1 MTRVFVNGTF
11 DIVHRGHLEMLEYAR
26 SLGDEVL
33 VAIDSDRRVQELKGR
48 ERPINNQTDRQFML
62 ESIKYVDRVC
72 IFDSDEE
79 LVDAIKQYGVDIMVK
94 GSDYK
99 GYPVIGQEY
108 CKQIEFFKL
117 KDEYSTTK
125 TIQDIT
131 RRRRLR

>member
-33 VAIDSDRRVQELKGR
+33 VAIDSDRRVTELKGSS
-48 ERPINNQTDRQFML
+48 RPINNQFDRQFML

-72 IFDSDEE
+72 IFDSDQE
-79 LVDAIKQYGVDIMVK
+79 LIDTIKQYGVDIMVK

-99 GYPVIGQEY
+99 GYPIIGQEY
-108 CKQIEFFKL
+108 CKRIEFFKL

>member
-11 DIVHRGHLEMLEYAR
+11 DILHRGHLEMLEYAR
-26 SLGDEVL
+26 SLGSEVM
-33 VAIDSDRRVQELKGR
+33 VAIDSDRRVRELKGKD
-48 ERPINNQTDRQFML
+48 RPVNNQIDRQFML
-62 ESIKYVDRVC
+62 ESLKYVDRVC
-72 IFDSDEE
+72 IFDSDQE
-79 LVDAIKQYGVDIMVK
+79 LIDTIKQYSVDIMVK

-99 GYPVIGQEY
+99 GYPIIGQEY

-117 KDEYSTTK
+117 KDDYSTTK

>member
-11 DIVHRGHLEMLEYAR
+11 DIVHRGHLEMLEYAC

-33 VAIDSDRRVQELKGR
+33 VAIDSDRRVQELKGSA
-48 ERPINNQTDRQFML
+48 RPINNQIDRQFML
-62 ESIKYVDRVC
+62 ESLKYVDKVC
-72 IFDSDEE
+72 IFDSDQE
-79 LVDAIKQYGVDIMVK
+79 LVDTIKQYGVDIMVK

-99 GYPVIGQEY
+99 GYPIIGQEY

-131 RRRRLR
+131 NRRRLR

>member
-33 VAIDSDRRVQELKGR
+33 VAIDTDRRVKELKGPA
-48 ERPINNQTDRQFML
+48 RPVNNQNDRRYML
-62 ESIKYVDRVC
+62 ESLKYVDRVC
-72 IFDSDEE
+72 FFDSDQE
-79 LVDAIKQYGVDIMVK
+79 LIDLIKQYDVDIMVK

-108 CKQIEFFKL
+108 CKRIEFFKL
-117 KDEYSTTK
+117 LDEYSTSK
-125 TIQDIT
+125 TIQHIIN
-131 RRRRLR
+131 RRRLS

>member
-11 DIVHRGHLEMLEYAR
+11 DIVHRGHLEMLQYAR

-33 VAIDSDRRVQELKGR
+33 VAIDSDRRVRELKGR
-48 ERPINNQTDRQFML
+48 DRPVNNQIDRQFML

-79 LVDAIKQYGVDIMVK
+79 LIDAIKQYSVDIMVK

-99 GYPVIGQEY
+99 GYPIIGQEY
-108 CKQIEFFKL
+108 CKRIEFFKL

-131 RRRRLR
+131 NRRRLR